1 MAQCE
6 SWFKQDLKKPIK
18 VQMLNG
24 NLFSQDNQGN
34 LIGVEVFDNGEP
46 VSLSG
51 TVSANIIRA
60 DGGTVSATGT
70 LSGNK
75 CSVVLPAAAYAVP
88 GLATIVI
95 KLTSSGVVTTLL
107 ALVVTIYRAS
117 TDTAVDPGT
126 VMPSIQSLIQQ
137 INTAVASIP
146 ADYSSLWTSLAPA
159 FSTDASYVAGQYVK
173 NNGKVYRFNTAHT
186 GEWTAG
192 DVNEV
197 KLGNELTDL
206 NRALNTYCDTNI
218 FQSAT
223 FQQGYYVSVST
234 LSTTTINVYNTRICA
249 QVALT
254 EALPFN
260 ILIKILNNSYNYE
273 CGLFDENGNSLS
285 YKSGWQTEDWNY
297 TASRKIKY
305 IRINIRKSDNGT
317 ITAYSN
323 EIGGF
328 LDSFVS
334 LADSYK
340 VSMQIDGIK
349 DLINFSENITW
360 NQLASVFTRSS
371 GTLVGGVAYTKSADS
386 KTASFNGT
394 ATSSDFYQL
403 INSGIGNTVSGHKYA
418 FITPNAKG
426 NINTEKCFFYY
437 VNRDTKDYG
446 DGVIFTASSSA
457 SIIYGIEIGS
467 GASFDNLTIDVP
479 IMADLTEMFGTG
491 NEPTIKQF
499 RAMFPNGSYPHDSGT
514 QRKLTRMELNALN
527 ILKNEQT
534 IDSFQN
540 NFTKLRI
547 MTHNCGHFN
556 YGSSSEY
563 SGDDMQEKITEW
575 KAMIARNKPDIL
587 LAQEC
592 SQYFDAGQTV
602 NAYNTLYKPL
612 LPYMFYQS
620 YTRVISKCDFART
633 WQLDLTVT
641 VDGQTES
648 RSNGCAEISVCGKT
662 IGICS
667 AHLSPGYDSHAN
679 AVREAQRNIIINAF
693 ANYDYVIIGG
703 DFNAQAD
710 SFYTAFTDAGYSLA
724 NHGYFGNIN
733 TYPSEPIDNII
744 VKGILLY
751 DAVSKAEDKCT
762 SDHQPLVSEI
772 LLN

>member
-1 MAQCE
+1 MKRTIASVLVAIMTILCIGGGYSESDALNDGIEAEEIILDQLPEPEQESEEDMATGD
-6 SWFKQDLKKPIK
+6 KLVNLDDLKVTYDK
-18 VQMLNG
+18 QQEDTN
-24 NLFSQDNQGN
+24 
-34 LIGVEVFDNGEP
+34 
-46 VSLSG
+46 SLKS
-51 TVSANIIRA
+51 
-60 DGGTVSATGT
+60 
-70 LSGNK
+70 
-75 CSVVLPAAAYAVP
+75 
-88 GLATIVI
+88 
-95 KLTSSGVVTTLL
+95 
-107 ALVVTIYRAS
+107 
-117 TDTAVDPGT
+117 
-126 VMPSIQSLIQQ
+126 
-137 INTAVASIP
+137 
-146 ADYSSLWTSLAPA
+146 
-159 FSTDASYVAGQYVK
+159 
-173 NNGKVYRFNTAHT
+173 
-186 GEWTAG
+186 
-192 DVNEV
+192 
-197 KLGNELTDL
+197 
-206 NRALNTYCDTNI
+206 ALNTYCDTNI

-223 FQQGYYVSVST
+223 FQQGYYVSVAT
-234 LSTTTINVYNTRICA
+234 LSTTTINVNNVRVCTQIE
-249 QVALT
+249 LT
-254 EALPFN
+254 DTLPSN

-285 YKSGWQTEDWNY
+285 YKSGWQTADWNY

-305 IRINIRKSDNGT
+305 IRINIRKSDNT
-317 ITAYSN
+317 NITAYNN

-340 VSMQIDGIK
+340 ASVQIGGIK

-360 NQLASVFTRSS
+360 NQLASVFTRTS
-371 GTLVGGVAYTKSADS
+371 GTLVGGVTYTKSADS
-386 KTASFNGT
+386 KTATFNGT

-403 INSGIGNTVSGHKYA
+403 INSGIGNTVAGHKYA
-418 FITPNAKG
+418 FITPKAKG

-446 DGVIFTASSSA
+446 DGVVFTASSSV
-457 SIIYGIEIGS
+457 SIVYGIEIKN

-479 IMADLTEMFGTG
+479 IMADLTEMFGAG

-499 RAMFPNGSYPHDSGT
+499 RAMFPNGSYPYDSGT

-527 ILKNEQT
+527 ISKNEQA

-563 SGDDMQEKITEW
+563 SGDDMQEKIAEW
-575 KAMIARNKPDIL
+575 KAMIARNKPDIVF
-587 LAQEC
+587 AQEC

-612 LPYMFYQS
+612 LPYTFFQS
-620 YTRVISKCDFART
+620 YTRIISKCVLIRT

-667 AHLSPGYDSHAN
+667 AHLSPGYDAHAN
-679 AVREAQRNIIINAF
+679 AVREAQRDIIINAF
-693 ANYDYVIIGG
+693 ADYDYVILGG

-710 SFYTAFTDAGYSLA
+710 SFYTAFTEAGYVLA

-733 TYPSEPIDNII
+733 TFPSEPIDNII

-762 SDHQPLVSEI
+762 SDHQPLVSEM